1 MRFKIVLA
9 LMMIAA
15 GCASTT
21 SAPVVTAP
29 PKDDAPVDVAIAPR
43 PFTAE
48 QIRDA
53 MPTGCQLKFRMEV
66 AGEPTLIEQWVV
78 TAANGTQMTMSS
90 KSFAEDGKLVGDQGS
105 DTSTWTQLMEHA
117 TFPAARTTVT
127 ERTVETPAGTFAAI
141 VYEVRDT
148 KEGVPVVTHFHFAK
162 TLPGPPVL
170 LTVDAGGKRI
180 RTMTLLER
188 K

>member
-1 MRFKIVLA
+1 MHCKLVLA
-9 LMMIAA
+9 LLMLAA
-15 GCASTT
+15 SCASTT
-21 SAPVVTAP
+21 SAPVATAP
-29 PKDDAPVDVAIAPR
+29 SKDDAPADATIAPR

-48 QIRDA
+48 QIRAA
-53 MPTGCQLKFRMEV
+53 MPTGQQLKFRMEV
-66 AGEPTLIEQWVV
+66 AGAPTIIEQWIV
-78 TAANGTQMTMSS
+78 TAADATQMTMSS
-90 KSFAEDGKLVGDQGS
+90 KSFADDGKLVEDQGS
-105 DTSTWTQLMEHA
+105 DTSTWTKLMEHA
-117 TFPAARTTVT
+117 TFPAAKTTVT
-127 ERTVETPAGTFAAI
+127 ESTVETPAGTFASI

-148 KEGVPVVTHFHFAK
+148 KDGVPVVTHFHFAK